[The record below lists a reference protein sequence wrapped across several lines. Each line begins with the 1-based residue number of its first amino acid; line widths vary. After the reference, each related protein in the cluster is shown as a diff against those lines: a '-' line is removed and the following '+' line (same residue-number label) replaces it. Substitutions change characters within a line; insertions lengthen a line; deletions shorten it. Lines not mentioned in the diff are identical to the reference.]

1 MPLTWQIV
9 LCCSGNW
16 VVRKSYWLLYSISD
30 RTLAYSWKWT
40 KSFRFPV
47 HQMLWRLRR
56 KEVSIVLDRI
66 DGRKKHFD
74 CYMLILH
81 LLFLWK
87 EGYFSWTC
95 SSISLGAR
103 SLPAL
108 VDSASNLEKKMCLG
122 QYSCHHWNSESYH
135 WLFNVGEGWNK
146 AHIFSRYTAKIA
158 KVTLFLSCR

>member
-1 MPLTWQIV
+1 MPLTWRIV

-56 KEVSIVLDRI
+56 QEVSIVLDRI
-66 DGRKKHFD
+66 DGRKNHFD

-108 VDSASNLEKKMCLG
+108 ADSASNLGKKKKCAYDSILAITEIQNLTIGFLMSEKDETKLTFFPG
-122 QYSCHHWNSESYH
+122 
-135 WLFNVGEGWNK
+135 
-146 AHIFSRYTAKIA
+146 
-158 KVTLFLSCR
+158 TLQR